1 VELINLWMKS
11 SMVTLMATVLTVEM
25 KHAVTFN
32 AATAHEGT
40 AAGLSMSLL
49 RTNLKIAI

>member
-11 SMVTLMATVLTVEM
+11 SMVMLMAMVLIVEM

-32 AATAHEGT
+32 AATAREGT
-40 AAGLSMSLL
+40 VAGLSMSLL
-49 RTNLKIAI
+49 RTNLKTAI